1 MAARLRQ
8 RKDGVERDDE
18 ERKSGNGD
26 DLEERIGALEAQ
38 LARLLAEKGTVG
50 DGPWWK
56 QRYGAFQ
63 DDELYEEAM
72 RLGAE
77 YRRAQP
83 TAADEIE
90 ALEKAGVHVPLPDG
104 Q

>member
-1 MAARLRQ
+1 MATT
-8 RKDGVERDDE
+8 
-18 ERKSGNGD
+18 
-26 DLEERIGALEAQ
+26 LEDRVSALEAQ
-38 LARLLAEKGTVG
+38 VAHLLVDKQAAKPEV
-50 DGPWWK
+50 PWWR

-63 DDELYEEAM
+63 DDEMYDEAM

-77 YRRAQP
+77 YRRSQP

>member
-1 MAARLRQ
+1 VATT
-8 RKDGVERDDE
+8 
-18 ERKSGNGD
+18 
-26 DLEERIGALEAQ
+26 LEERVSALEAQ
-38 LARLLAEKGTVG
+38 VAHLLVDKQAANAEV
-50 DGPWWK
+50 PWWR

-63 DDELYEEAM
+63 DDEMYDEAM

-77 YRRAQP
+77 YRRSQP